1 MNFTRTKVEKFGLQ
15 SQKLISQIKAR
26 EILRENG
33 MVVNEKNKNCLF
45 THNKNE
51 SLKHFIVKAILFKIL
66 REKGRNVGSE
76 IEIENGIV
84 DLIDLDNLIAYE
96 IENGINKKRI
106 NEKLKNYKVVKDV
119 FFVDCKKVP
128 NDLEKAEKYL
138 RKIVV

>member
-33 MVVNEKNKNCLF
+33 IVVNEKNKNCLF

-76 IEIENGIV
+76 IEIKNGIV

-96 IENGINKKRI
+96 IENEINKKRI

-119 FFVDCKKVP
+119 FFIDCKKVP
-128 NDLEKAEKYL
+128 NDLKRAEKYL

>member
-33 MVVNEKNKNCLF
+33 IVVNEKNKNCLF

-66 REKGRNVGSE
+66 REKRRNVGSE
-76 IEIENGIV
+76 IEIKNGIV

-128 NDLEKAEKYL
+128 NDLERAENYL
-138 RKIVV
+138 RKIVI

>member
-15 SQKLISQIKAR
+15 SQKFISQIKAR

-76 IEIENGIV
+76 IEIKNGIV

-96 IENGINKKRI
+96 IENEINKKRI

-119 FFVDCKKVP
+119 FFIDCKKVP
-128 NDLEKAEKYL
+128 NDLEKAENYL
-138 RKIVV
+138 RKIVI

>member
-1 MNFTRTKVEKFGLQ
+1 MNFTRKKVEKFGLQ

-26 EILRENG
+26 EILRKNG
-33 MVVNEKNKNCLF
+33 IVVNEKNKNCLF
-45 THNKNE
+45 THNKKE
-51 SLKHFIVKAILFKIL
+51 SLKHFVVKAILFKIL

-106 NEKLKNYKVVKDV
+106 EEKLKNYKVVKDV
-119 FFVDCKKVP
+119 FFIDCKKVP
-128 NDLEKAEKYL
+128 NDLEKAENYL

>member
-1 MNFTRTKVEKFGLQ
+1 MNFARTKVEKFGLQ

-26 EILRENG
+26 KILRENG
-33 MVVNEKNKNCLF
+33 IVVNEKNKNCLF

-51 SLKHFIVKAILFKIL
+51 SLKHFVVKAILFKIL

-76 IEIENGIV
+76 IEIEDGIV

-106 NEKLKNYKVVKDV
+106 EEKLKNYKVVKDV
-119 FFVDCKKVP
+119 FFVDCRKVP
-128 NDLEKAEKYL
+128 NDLEKAENYL
-138 RKIVV
+138 RKIVI

>member
-1 MNFTRTKVEKFGLQ
+1 MNFTRKKVEKFGLQ

-26 EILRENG
+26 KILRENG
-33 MVVNEKNKNCLF
+33 IVANEKNKNCLF

-51 SLKHFIVKAILFKIL
+51 SLKHFIIKAILFKIL

-96 IENGINKKRI
+96 IENGTNKKKI
-106 NEKLKNYKVVKDV
+106 EEKLKNYKAVKDV
-119 FFVDCKKVP
+119 FFIDCKKVP

>member
-15 SQKLISQIKAR
+15 SQKFISQIKAR

-66 REKGRNVGSE
+66 R
-76 IEIENGIV
+76 
-84 DLIDLDNLIAYE
+84 
-96 IENGINKKRI
+96 
-106 NEKLKNYKVVKDV
+106 
-119 FFVDCKKVP
+119 
-128 NDLEKAEKYL
+128 
-138 RKIVV
+138 